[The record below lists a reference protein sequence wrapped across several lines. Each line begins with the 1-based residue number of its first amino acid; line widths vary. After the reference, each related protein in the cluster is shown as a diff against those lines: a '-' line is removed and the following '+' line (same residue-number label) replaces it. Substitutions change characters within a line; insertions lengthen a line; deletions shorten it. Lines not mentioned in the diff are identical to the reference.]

1 MKKTIGL
8 FIVLATI
15 LLGLCFIENKKN
27 EVVLVDGE
35 RTPFSI
41 RLHYDMGELM
51 VHPWYD
57 ETAGIWYVFLPG
69 YVDLEEADCSQ
80 LKQGDFYVD
89 GEKQNRR
96 FTWQDNMQ
104 YEISYCGQTMQV
116 VFLKEENLS
125 NLFIETQS
133 GTNDVIRAAKEN
145 VEKGHIVSLDHRG
158 NVQYD
163 GKMKEISGHG
173 NAWQFYDKRAYD
185 IKLNGK
191 ATLAGIDGGNQ
202 WKLLHLWNDGDKIH
216 SKLAFDIAQILGAD
230 YTPDATWVNVYLNGE
245 YHGMYLL
252 TTAVRDKDV
261 FNTKDV
267 LFLEKD
273 LEDRYTL
280 EEHVVSEEGNGFVIH
295 RPKEV
300 TEEEKE
306 KIGQLVQEVENS
318 IADGNL
324 QQELIDVDSF
334 ATQFLVDEI
343 TLNSDG
349 FETSTYLY
357 RTAEGKPFCAG
368 PAWDY
373 DGAFGEYLHTSEN
386 HVNPGQSVLDGEPTE
401 LTWYQKLYDNPEF
414 LDTVIGKYE
423 AAMPQL
429 RKLYEE
435 NIDLYARYIA
445 TSVRNDDIRWGG
457 YNETL
462 PRTGNYQTWE
472 NDVRYLKYF
481 CTARYNALMERW
493 RIEGDKIAFETTG
506 EDHKV
511 KVLYGGKETV
521 IEVRDGETLK
531 PQQLDEI
538 CTREGC
544 VTKIAYSE
552 EPYSEYMPVLEDFA
566 IKVEARPTVDETE
579 EYKYVHIPKDI
590 FAENYDYVSVF
601 MIDSGGNM
609 ENLQVAEPLS
619 DIYLE
624 LDKEQTGTIAI
635 YVFGDATG
643 TTVLEEVVIEY

>member
-8 FIVLATI
+8 FIILVSIVLCLM
-15 LLGLCFIENKKN
+15 LLENRKN
-27 EVVLVDGE
+27 EVTLVDGE
-35 RTPFSI
+35 RTPFS
-41 RLHYDMGELM
+41 LMLYYDMGELM

-57 ETAGIWYVFLPG
+57 ETVGIWYVFLPG
-69 YVDLEEADCSQ
+69 YVDTDKINCSQ
-80 LKQGDFYVD
+80 LQQGDFYVD
-89 GEKQNRR
+89 GEKQSDR
-96 FTWQDNMQ
+96 FSWQEDKQ
-104 YEISYCGQTMQV
+104 YEFTYCEQSMQV
-116 VFLKEENLS
+116 VFLRDENLA
-125 NLFIETQS
+125 NLFIETES
-133 GTNDVIRAAKEN
+133 GTNEFIRAAKEN
-145 VEKGHIVSLDHRG
+145 VEEGHIVSLDYQG
-158 NVQYD
+158 NIQYD

-173 NAWQFYDKRAYD
+173 NAWEFYDKRAYD

-216 SKLAFDIAQILGAD
+216 SKLAFDIAQILGAN

-300 TEEEKE
+300 TEGEKE
-306 KIGQLVQEVENS
+306 KIGQIVQEVEDS

-349 FETSTYLY
+349 FETSSYLY
-357 RTAEGKPFCAG
+357 QTADGTPFCAG

-373 DGAFGEYLHTSEN
+373 DGAFGEYLHTGEN

-401 LTWYQKLYDNPEF
+401 LTWYQKLYDSPEF
-414 LDTVIGKYE
+414 LKSVIEKYE

-429 RKLYEE
+429 RELYEE
-435 NIDLYARYIA
+435 NIDLYAQYVA
-445 TSVRNDDIRWGG
+445 TAVRNDDIRWNG

-462 PRTGNYQTWE
+462 PRTGNYQIWE

-481 CTARYNALMERW
+481 CITRYNALMERW
-493 RIEGDKIAFETTG
+493 GIDGEEIVFETNG
-506 EDHKV
+506 ENHEV
-511 KVLYGGKETV
+511 KILYGGKETV

-538 CTREGC
+538 CTRDNY
-544 VTKIAYSE
+544 VTTIAYSG
-552 EPYSEYMPVLEDFA
+552 EPYSEYMPVLEDFE
-566 IKVEARPTVDETE
+566 IKVEAKPIVDESE

-601 MIDSGGNM
+601 IIDSDGNM
-609 ENLQVAEPLS
+609 ENLQVTEPLR
-619 DIYLE
+619 DIHLE
-624 LDKEQTGTIAI
+624 FDKEKTGTIAI
-635 YVFGDATG
+635 YVFEDETG
-643 TTVLEEVVIEY
+643 ATVLEEIVIEY